1 MEATNKRSMRTVGES
16 RTQQVQIVLPQHAN
30 SSKRLF
36 GGVLMQWIDITAAV
50 TARRHACREVTTACI
65 DMLNFEKPAH
75 VGSTV
80 LLDGCITYVGN
91 TSMEV
96 RVDTFVESLEGQR
109 ERVNR
114 AYLVL
119 VAVDEGGHPVEVPGI
134 ILSTDEEIAEWEAG
148 KKRRRLRKQR
158 KIEQF

>member
-1 MEATNKRSMRTVGES
+1 MEKTEFRYVADS

-30 SSKRLF
+30 AYKRLF
-36 GGVLMQWIDITAAV
+36 GGVLMQWIDVTAAV
-50 TARRHACREVTTACI
+50 TARRHSCFEVTTARI
-65 DMLNFEKPAH
+65 DMLEFVAPAY

-80 LLDGCITYVGN
+80 LLDGCITHVGT

-96 RVDTFVESLEGQR
+96 RVDTYVESLDGNR

-119 VAVDEGGHPVEVPGI
+119 VALDEQSNPVRVPRLTPVTQEEQDEWQAGI
-134 ILSTDEEIAEWEAG
+134 KRRALR
-148 KKRRRLRKQR
+148 KKRRVERY
-158 KIEQF
+158 

>member
-1 MEATNKRSMRTVGES
+1 MRETKSVADS

-30 SSKRLF
+30 SDKRLF
-36 GGVLMQWIDITAAV
+36 GGVLMQWIDIVAAV
-50 TARRHACREVTTACI
+50 TARRHSRSEVTTACI
-65 DMLNFEKPAH
+65 DTLVFQMPAH

-80 LLDGCITYVGN
+80 LLDGCVTHVGR

-96 RVDTFVESLEGQR
+96 RVDTYVESLDGKR

-119 VAVDEGGHPVEVPGI
+119 VALDEQGNPKEVPG
-134 ILSTDEEIAEWEAG
+134 LSLHTDEEREEWEAG
-148 KKRRRLRKQR
+148 AKRRNLRSR
-158 KIEQF
+158 RSLENY